1 MMRGTRE
8 REYAELTLRVF
19 LENGAT
25 ALSGD
30 LDWELWARIAQ
41 GNRVLLRLAERLS
54 RPQAAL
60 PRAFVE
66 AVARE
71 GARAQAFYNAMRR
84 VDAACARWKIP
95 HVFLKATRHYP
106 DAGRDADMLVPRGTQ
121 IDELL
126 VSDLQ
131 ATPRRIGLADRVAGS
146 SGFVVDGA
154 VVLDVHHGRLGLCGE
169 QRFLADL
176 VLERGQPVD
185 VGGVML
191 RGLSATDEVLL
202 QGAQL
207 VYGRRSFRMTEA
219 LYTINAVREQRVDW
233 DEVIRSAERVGVLAG
248 LSCYLTYL
256 ARIHQHVFER
266 ALLPDTVTRRLSA
279 SGWGTVEFSRGE
291 FRFPR
296 MAVGAR
302 VYWGQLAA
310 DIAARRW
317 RSAARVCLLPLVA
330 AAAALR
336 TLT

>member
-1 MMRGTRE
+1 MDATRE
-8 REYAELTLRVF
+8 REYAELTLRVL
-19 LENGAT
+19 LERSAT
-25 ALSGD
+25 PPSRD
-30 LDWELWARIAQ
+30 IDWELWARIAE
-41 GNRVLLRLAERLS
+41 GNRVMVRLAERLS
-54 RPQAAL
+54 HVPAA
-60 PRAFVE
+60 PPPAFTE
-66 AVARE
+66 AAARE

-106 DAGRDADMLVPRGTQ
+106 DAGRDVDMLVPLGTR
-121 IDELL
+121 IDEVL
-126 VSDLQ
+126 VSHLQ
-131 ATPRRIGLADRVAGS
+131 ATPRRNGLAERVAGS
-146 SGFVVDGA
+146 SGFLIDGA

-169 QRFLADL
+169 QRFLAEL
-176 VLERGQPVD
+176 VLERAQPVD
-185 VGGVML
+185 VGGVTL
-191 RGLSATDEVLL
+191 RGLSASDEVLL

-233 DEVIRSAERVGVLAG
+233 DELIRSAERVGVLAG
-248 LSCYLTYL
+248 LSCYLTYVR
-256 ARIHQHVFER
+256 RIHQHVFER
-266 ALLPDTVTRRLSA
+266 ALLPDAVTRRLSA

-310 DIAARRW
+310 DITARRW
-317 RSAARVCLLPLVA
+317 RSAARVGLMPLLA

-336 TLT
+336 GLT